1 MMANNHQD
9 VVGVIKV
16 KLVTP
21 VIRALFGCYN
31 LDEKYPGNGH
41 VYIASSD
48 SNYTGAYWETMMPD
62 LGKLCDYLK
71 VKLPEVVRY
80 RIDDNYGCEENEV
93 EFGSDLVCVFENLFS
108 HFSTITYPAAQKYLQ
123 NFRAVDGYD
132 TPELKWLFEMAQLMD
147 DGHGLEYYQVDAAY
161 YCDKPR
167 LGEFG
172 GWGEYR
178 SNTYSTYISSHWAN
192 VRGQEV
198 DRMLAS
204 QDYAGVGNYV
214 GVQFTSVLHGIV
226 DPHAR
231 QQVANA
237 SIRQLNEI
245 YNPIP
250 QGVPASNEAVA
261 NPYEKISVLMTADEQ
276 RDEIA
281 HSMYSIARK
290 WGDAPAT
297 LDPYDRVCGAMSD
310 FVELLQEGNGA
321 TIPPM
326 QLYPINPNNHPYDP
340 HVYRA
345 GTQLKDME
353 LARWNFG
360 QPMPLVDENGSLQSS
375 FEIIA
380 EAMEQRRIDAAKKM
394 FGT

>member
-1 MMANNHQD
+1 MANNYQD

-21 VIRALFGCYN
+21 VIRALFGCYS
-31 LDEKYPGNGH
+31 LDEKYPGNSEA
-41 VYIASSD
+41 YIASCN
-48 SNYTGAYWETMMPD
+48 SNYTTAHWETMMPD
-62 LGKLCDYLK
+62 LEKLCLYLK
-71 VKLPEVVRY
+71 VPFPQTSSKEQT
-80 RIDDNYGCEENEV
+80 DFGFDEEN
-93 EFGSDLVCVFENLFS
+93 FSGDLATVFETLFT
-108 HFSTITYPAAQKYLQ
+108 HFGVMGELKAQEYVKFLMD
-123 NFRAVDGYD
+123 VDGYD
-132 TPELKWLFEMAQLMD
+132 EPQLRWLFEIAQLLN
-147 DGHGLEYYQVDAAY
+147 DGHDLEYYQVDAAY
-161 YCDKPR
+161 YSDKAR

-178 SNTYSTYISSHWAN
+178 SNTYSSHVSSHWAK
-192 VRGQEV
+192 VRSQEIEQ
-198 DRMLAS
+198 MLVKK
-204 QDYAGVGNYV
+204 DYADIASYV
-214 GVQFTSVLHGIV
+214 GSQCATVINGIV
-226 DPHAR
+226 DPQAR
-231 QQVANA
+231 QQVGMFAAKYIN
-237 SIRQLNEI
+237 NI

-250 QGVPASNEAVA
+250 QGAPASNEAA
-261 NPYEKISVLMTADEQ
+261 ESPYEKISVLMTADEQ

-297 LDPYDRVCGAMSD
+297 LDPYDRVCDAMSD

-353 LARWNFG
+353 LARWDFG